1 MDNMTAKVSC
11 FARAY
16 HYKNN
21 STHIFADTAAE
32 ELLGEDYDKI
42 AQSMTQGLGF
52 FLPDF
57 DGSPEEGLRL
67 VVDRQLSPSVLGRS
81 AFCED
86 ELRRSGCGQYVIFAS
101 GYDTFALRNDS
112 PTVFELDLPEL
123 IADKTQR
130 ITSAGL
136 HTNAVFVPC
145 DLADSA
151 WPQALLGKDFDT
163 AEKSFASLLG
173 ISYYLTKSEFAAIL
187 RSVGGLMTAGSEI
200 CLDFP
205 CENDCE
211 QARTN
216 RTLAA
221 GAGEAMKAQYSP
233 EEMQALLAACGFEIV
248 RRLDHAAMTERYFK
262 QYNSR
267 TPHHPIAA
275 PAGVGYVLAR
285 KTS

>member
-21 STHIFADTAAE
+21 SAHIFKDTAAE
-32 ELLGEDYDKI
+32 GLLGDDCDKI

-67 VVDRQLSPSVLGRS
+67 IVDRQLSPSVLGRS

-101 GYDTFALRNDS
+101 GYDTFAMRNDS

-123 IADKTQR
+123 IGDKLRR
-130 ITSAGL
+130 INAAGL
-136 HTNAVFVPC
+136 HTSAVFVPC
-145 DLADSA
+145 DLADGA
-151 WPQALLGKDFDT
+151 WQQALLCKGFDT
-163 AEKSFASLLG
+163 HEKSFGSLLG
-173 ISYYLTKSEFAAIL
+173 ISYYLTKSEFAALL
-187 RSVGGLMTAGSEI
+187 RSVSDIMTPGSEI
-200 CLDFP
+200 CFDFP
-205 CENDCE
+205 CEIDSE
-211 QARTN
+211 QTRTN

-221 GAGEAMKAQYSP
+221 GAGEAMKAQYSS
-233 EEMQALLAACGFEIV
+233 EEMRTLLAACGFEIE
-248 RRLDHAAMTERYFK
+248 RHLDHTAMTEHYFT

-267 TPHHPIAA
+267 TPHRPITA
-275 PAGVGYVLAR
+275 PAGVGYILAR
-285 KTS
+285 KA

>member
-21 STHIFADTAAE
+21 SAHIFKDTAAE
-32 ELLGEDYDKI
+32 ALLGEDYDMI

-57 DGSPEEGLRL
+57 EGSPEKGLRL
-67 VVDRQLSPSVLGRS
+67 IVDRQLSPSVLGRS

-86 ELRRSGCGQYVIFAS
+86 ALSRSGCGQYVIFAS
-101 GYDTFALRNDS
+101 GYDTFALRNAS

-123 IADKTQR
+123 IADKMRR
-130 ITSAGL
+130 INAAGL
-136 HTNAVFVPC
+136 HTSAVFVPC

-151 WPQALLGKDFDT
+151 WRQALLVKGFDT
-163 AEKSFASLLG
+163 QGKSFASLLG
-173 ISYYLTKSEFAAIL
+173 ISYYLTKGEFAALL
-187 RSVGGLMTAGSEI
+187 RSVGDLMASGSEI
-200 CLDFP
+200 CLDYP
-205 CENDCE
+205 CETDSE
-211 QARTN
+211 QTRTN

-233 EEMQALLAACGFEIV
+233 EEMHTLLAACGFEIEKH
-248 RRLDHAAMTERYFK
+248 LDHAAMTEQYFAA
-262 QYNSR
+262 YNTR
-267 TPHHPIAA
+267 TPQHNMSA
-275 PAGVGYVLAR
+275 PAGVDYILAR
-285 KTS
+285 RN